1 MNSVNV
7 IGRLVKPNEP
17 KSYNSQNGNGTVLK
31 NTIAIRGKKK
41 DESYFVDFTAW
52 GKAAEYLAQ
61 YSGKGDKIAIS
72 GELIQ
77 EIWQDA
83 QTGQN
88 RSKISINAI
97 SVEILSTAQNNQ
109 TQNNQQ
115 SQYNQPQYNQ
125 GQFNQQPQYN
135 QQGQFIQP
143 QQPPRQ
149 QPQQPPESYGNY
161 DTMPAEVQQAVDRH
175 NASYNQTS
183 QNIISED
190 EIPF

>member
-1 MNSVNV
+1 MNSVNI
-7 IGRLVKPNEP
+7 IGRLVKLNEP
-17 KSYNSQNGNGTVLK
+17 KPYNSQNGNGLVLK

-61 YSGKGDKIAIS
+61 YSSKGDKIAIS

-88 RSKISINAI
+88 RSKISINAT

-109 TQNNQQ
+109 TQ
-115 SQYNQPQYNQ
+115 YNQ
-125 GQFNQQPQYN
+125 GQFNQQPQ
-135 QQGQFIQP
+135 
-143 QQPPRQ
+143 QPPQ
-149 QPQQPPESYGNY
+149 SYGNY
-161 DTMPAEVQQAVDRH
+161 DTMPAEVQRAVDKH
-175 NASYNQTS
+175 NASYNQAQ
-183 QNIISED
+183 QNVISED

>member
-17 KSYNSQNGNGTVLK
+17 KTYNSQNGNGTVLK

-41 DESYFVDFTAW
+41 DERYFVDFTAW

-125 GQFNQQPQYN
+125 
-135 QQGQFIQP
+135 QGQFIQQ

-161 DTMPAEVQQAVDRH
+161 DTMPAEVQRAVDRH

>member
-7 IGRLVKPNEP
+7 TGRLTKPNEP
-17 KSYNSQNGNGTVLK
+17 KQYNSQNGNGTVLK

-52 GKAAEYLAQ
+52 GKAAESLAQ

-88 RSKISINAI
+88 RSKISINAT

-109 TQNNQQ
+109 PQNNQGQFNQQ
-115 SQYNQPQYNQ
+115 SQYNQQ
-125 GQFNQQPQYN
+125 GQFNQQP
-135 QQGQFIQP
+135 P
-143 QQPPRQ
+143 KT
-149 QPQQPPESYGNY
+149 YGNY
-161 DTMPAEVQQAVDRH
+161 DTMPAEVQQAVNRH
-175 NASYNQTS
+175 NASYNQAP
-183 QNIISED
+183 QGVISED